1 MRVEISPS
9 SPRSRRFRQRELEHE
24 RKMLE
29 RKKGKFRAFPS
40 ARNVENSSRRGG
52 FVSKSLSLAEP
63 FPPSPS
69 CRELNFYSCANDAAI
84 FRSLKWALKLSGQ
97 FGREDVLLFSNQ
109 RKGLLHLH
117 PSFVSVL
124 MNPSSNV
131 TSFLQRGGHRYCRI
145 LTRPN
150 NNSPSTRSLA
160 SRPILHVVEGEEK
173 RKKKKKKNREP
184 IPP

>member
-1 MRVEISPS
+1 M
-9 SPRSRRFRQRELEHE
+9 
-24 RKMLE
+24 
-29 RKKGKFRAFPS
+29 KFLLLLL
-40 ARNVENSSRRGG
+40 VRGG
-52 FVSKSLSLAEP
+52 FDKGSSNTSEKCSRGKKENFAPFLLLETSKTRLVEAASFRNRCRWPSP
-63 FPPSPS
+63 SPPPPS